1 MGVSV
6 SFLRRL
12 LGSGDEPDKS
22 PESNKATSNPP
33 EANPTTTKK
42 SATTDQDNEIPQEL
56 VMAETPDELES
67 PTLTG
72 VRATPSISDTVR
84 TAPLPPEPDLPVPSV
99 IDGVTRKLAADKVVS
114 FTNAHITFGI
124 ATDVGMVRQKN
135 EDSSFSLFAS
145 SRSIDNIPDFGL
157 FIVAD
162 GMGGHSEGEKA
173 SAIAVRVIS
182 NTVLSTIYLG
192 ILNGKSLA
200 DMPPMSDILV
210 DAMQKANEEVSKAIP
225 KGGGTTCTVVT
236 ILGDRAHLS
245 HVGDSR
251 AYLVTKDDI
260 EQLTRD
266 HSVRQRLIEMGQ
278 IEPDEPAS
286 QMESALYRALGFNE
300 EVEFDV
306 LSRRL
311 PPHSR
316 LLMCSDGLWN
326 LVEKQDIHTIVMG
339 SPNAQEACNKLIAL
353 ANERGGHDNITVIV
367 LFR

>member
-1 MGVSV
+1 MGGLV
-6 SFLRRL
+6 SFLRRIFN
-12 LGSGDEPDKS
+12 SGEEPEKAKTPEGEVSSKS
-22 PESNKATSNPP
+22 TGDVQEKGEHAEELPREPVVAKKPEDL
-33 EANPTTTKK
+33 EA
-42 SATTDQDNEIPQEL
+42 
-56 VMAETPDELES
+56 

-72 VRATPSISDTVR
+72 VRTTAPTDTAR
-84 TAPLPPEPDLPVPSV
+84 TAPLPPEPDLPPSAV
-99 IDGVTRKLAADKVVS
+99 IDGVTRKLTADKVVS
-114 FTNAHITFGI
+114 FTNAHLTFGI
-124 ATDVGMVRQKN
+124 ATDIGMVRQKN
-135 EDSSFSLFAS
+135 EDSSFSLFTS

-182 NTVLSTIYLG
+182 NAILHNTYLS

-200 DMPPMSDILV
+200 DMPPISEILV
-210 DAMQKANEEVSKAIP
+210 EAMRKANEEVSKAIP

-251 AYLVTKDDI
+251 AYLVTKEEI

-278 IEPDEPAS
+278 IESDEPAS

-326 LVEKQDIHTIVMG
+326 LVEKDDIQQIVLEAPTAQD
-339 SPNAQEACNKLIAL
+339 ACNKLVAL